1 MYPENETSA
10 LELDTLPEHSIRV
23 AIQGFEGAFH
33 EIAARYFFAPRPIEV
48 VPCETFEALVTAV
61 EGGKSADVGIM
72 AIENTLAG
80 SLMGNYQL
88 LNQSSVRIS
97 GEVFLRVKQNL
108 MALPGINISDLREV
122 YSHPIAIAQCT
133 SFFRNYPQIKLIE
146 ALDTA
151 LSARDVRDSADPQR
165 GAIASELAADLY
177 GLDILAP
184 GIETNKKNHTRFL
197 IIEQH
202 VPVVPPQAGKE
213 KISLSFS
220 VDHEIGS
227 LYQVL
232 GVLSAYQVNLTKIQ
246 STPIIGKPWEYMFFV
261 DFLVEGKFSS
271 TQAIDAIQPLTH
283 DLKVLGTY
291 PEGRHFDH

>member
-1 MYPENETSA
+1 MHTENESAA
-10 LELDTLPEHSIRV
+10 LELEILSDHPIRV

-33 EIAARYFFAPRPIEV
+33 EIAARHFFAPRAIQV
-48 VPCETFEALVTAV
+48 VPCETFEDLVSAV
-61 EGGKSADVGIM
+61 ESGTSADVGIM

-88 LNQSSVRIS
+88 LNKSSVRIS

-108 MALPGINISDLREV
+108 MALPGTSIADLREV

-133 SFFRNYPQIKLIE
+133 AFFRNYPHIKLIE
-146 ALDTA
+146 GLDTA
-151 LSARDVRDSADPQR
+151 LSARDVRDSGDRHR
-165 GAIASELAADLY
+165 GAIASELAAGLY
-177 GLDILAP
+177 GLEMLAP

-197 IIEQH
+197 ILEQH
-202 VPVVPPQAGKE
+202 LPIVPPHAEKE

-232 GVLSAYQVNLTKIQ
+232 GVLAAYQVNLTKIQ

-271 TQAIDAIQPLTH
+271 TQAIDAILPLTH